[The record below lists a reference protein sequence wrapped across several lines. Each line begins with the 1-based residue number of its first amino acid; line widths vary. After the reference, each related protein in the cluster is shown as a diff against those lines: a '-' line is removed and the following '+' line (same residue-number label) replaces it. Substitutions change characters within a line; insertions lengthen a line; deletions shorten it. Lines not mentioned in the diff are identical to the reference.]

1 MAAKPMTG
9 QAFFVLTALADGPR
23 HGYGIVGE
31 VAELSQGR
39 VKLKIGSLYG
49 VLERLAA
56 EGLIEPDRE
65 EAHDGRLRRYYR
77 LTQDGRRA
85 LAEEAELR
93 AATARVVRARLG
105 LTGDAG
111 SRMSGDLER
120 RYRRVLRLLPGWYR
134 QQWEEDMV
142 AAFLDSWLTG
152 DPEADEYIS
161 RAAGPSWAEVASVAG
176 LAVRLYLGGP
186 GTPRRYAWG
195 QAIRRAVLAVLLVH
209 AVLAVNVLVF
219 LVWSRRLVGWL
230 PAPPGSLVVA
240 PGGVWDTVY
249 YLVSVTWIAIF
260 VTLALGHYR
269 TARVLAALAIVPGL
283 VALVQAQLTGIMPAP
298 FGPWVFWVL
307 VDLAPVLAMT
317 AFHRDAPPAAP
328 GPWLLALPAGYVL
341 VYGPLL
347 ALQATGNSAW
357 LPDFSGLCCI
367 LVSLACLAHAPRAWS
382 RQAAGTGLWSLTLV
396 LLAAVAAAY
405 RIVTLTDYLNDPHLI
420 NVSLAEL
427 LIMLAA
433 VALVA
438 PDAARAQTATPAP
451 PPYPHA
457 MAA

>member
-1 MAAKPMTG
+1 
-9 QAFFVLTALADGPR
+9 
-23 HGYGIVGE
+23 
-31 VAELSQGR
+31 
-39 VKLKIGSLYG
+39 
-49 VLERLAA
+49 
-56 EGLIEPDRE
+56 
-65 EAHDGRLRRYYR
+65 
-77 LTQDGRRA
+77 
-85 LAEEAELR
+85 
-93 AATARVVRARLG
+93 
-105 LTGDAG
+105 
-111 SRMSGDLER
+111 MSGDLER

-134 QQWEEDMV
+134 QQWEQDMV

-152 DPEADEYIS
+152 DPETDECVLEVCKP
-161 RAAGPSWAEVASVAG
+161 GWAETASVAC
-176 LAVRLYLGGP
+176 LAVRLHLGGP
-186 GTPRRYAWG
+186 GTPRRHAWG

-240 PGGVWDTVY
+240 PGGVWDRVY
-249 YLVSVTWIAIF
+249 YLVCLAWIVIF
-260 VTLALGHYR
+260 VSLAVGHYR

-283 VALVQAQLTGIMPAP
+283 VALLQAQLTGVLPTP

-317 AFHRDAPPAAP
+317 AFHGDAPPAAP
-328 GPWLLALPAGYVL
+328 GRWLPALPAGYVL

-367 LVSLACLAHAPRAWS
+367 LVALGCLAHTPWIRS
-382 RQAAGTGLWSLTLV
+382 RPGSGVWSLTLA

-427 LIMLAA
+427 LILLVA

>member
-1 MAAKPMTG
+1 
-9 QAFFVLTALADGPR
+9 
-23 HGYGIVGE
+23 
-31 VAELSQGR
+31 
-39 VKLKIGSLYG
+39 
-49 VLERLAA
+49 
-56 EGLIEPDRE
+56 
-65 EAHDGRLRRYYR
+65 
-77 LTQDGRRA
+77 
-85 LAEEAELR
+85 
-93 AATARVVRARLG
+93 
-105 LTGDAG
+105 
-111 SRMSGDLER
+111 MSGSLER

-134 QQWEEDMV
+134 QQWEQDMV

-152 DPEADEYIS
+152 DPETDECVLEFCKP
-161 RAAGPSWAEVASVAG
+161 GWAETASVAC
-176 LAVRLYLGGP
+176 LAVRLHLGGP

-230 PAPPGSLVVA
+230 PAPPASLVVA

-249 YLVSVTWIAIF
+249 YLVCLAWIAIF

-269 TARVLAALAIVPGL
+269 TARALAALAIVPGL
-283 VALVQAQLTGIMPAP
+283 VALLQAQLTGVLPAP
-298 FGPWVFWVL
+298 FGPWIFWVL

-317 AFHRDAPPAAP
+317 AFHGDAPRAAP
-328 GPWLLALPAGYVL
+328 GRWLAALPAGYVL

-357 LPDFSGLCCI
+357 LPDFPGLCCI
-367 LVSLACLAHAPRAWS
+367 LVALGCLAHTPWIRS
-382 RQAAGTGLWSLTLV
+382 RPGSGVWSLTLA

-427 LIMLAA
+427 LILLVA

>member
-1 MAAKPMTG
+1 
-9 QAFFVLTALADGPR
+9 
-23 HGYGIVGE
+23 
-31 VAELSQGR
+31 
-39 VKLKIGSLYG
+39 
-49 VLERLAA
+49 
-56 EGLIEPDRE
+56 
-65 EAHDGRLRRYYR
+65 
-77 LTQDGRRA
+77 
-85 LAEEAELR
+85 
-93 AATARVVRARLG
+93 
-105 LTGDAG
+105 
-111 SRMSGDLER
+111 MSGDLER

-134 QQWEEDMV
+134 RQWEEDMV

-152 DPEADEYIS
+152 DPEADEYIT
-161 RAAGPSWAEVASVAG
+161 RAAGPSSAEVASVAG
-176 LAVRLYLGGP
+176 LAARLYLVGP

-195 QAIRRAVLAVLLVH
+195 KATRRAVLAVVLVH

-219 LVWSRRLVGWL
+219 LIWSRRLVGWL
-230 PAPPGSLVVA
+230 PAQPASLVIT
-240 PGGVWDTVY
+240 PGGVWDTAY
-249 YLVSVTWIAIF
+249 YLASVTWIAIF

-298 FGPWVFWVL
+298 FGSWVFWVL
-307 VDLAPVLAMT
+307 ADLAPVLAMT
-317 AFHRDAPPAAP
+317 AFHRDTPAAP
-328 GPWLLALPAGYVL
+328 RPWLLALPAGYLL

-367 LVSLACLAHAPRAWS
+367 LVALACLAHAPRAWS
-382 RQAAGTGLWSLTLV
+382 RQAAATGLRSLTLV
-396 LLAAVAAAY
+396 LLAAVAAAN
-405 RIVTLTDYLNDPHLI
+405 RIVTLTDYLHDPHLI
-420 NVSLAEL
+420 YVSLTEL

-451 PPYPHA
+451 PTYPHA